1 MYEKLKKFCLLIL
14 FFSFLQSCSGGKI
27 GNFLESSFKN
37 IELSEVDNK
46 SNKVQ
51 KNKSNIPKNE
61 FFIKENNKENDQ
73 KNNLVK
79 TLKSPKKEDL
89 KENGKLINDEII
101 TEEKIKS
108 QRKNNFQFELN
119 KKKKF
124 FKPQSYRITIILNE
138 VDPSSPLENLSN
150 VLRNSNLNFEI
161 ENIQRFPNK
170 ENINKKKE

>member
-14 FFSFLQSCSGGKI
+14 FFFLQSCSGGKI

-89 KENGKLINDEII
+89 KKNEKLINDEII